1 MIDDGFLNVG
11 DHDSFA
17 NGVPHRTFER
27 LRREN
32 PVSWTEPTDGMR
44 GFWSVT
50 RHADILA
57 ANGAPDIFSSA
68 QGIRIEDQTHE
79 EYLARRTFQ
88 ETDPPEHRITR
99 KMVNPAFSRP
109 AMLKYESV
117 SYTHLTLPT
126 ICSV

>member
-1 MIDDGFLNVG
+1 MIDDGHLNVG

-50 RHADILA
+50 RHADSEPRA
-57 ANGAPDIFSSA
+57 EVG
-68 QGIRIEDQTHE
+68 R
-79 EYLARRTFQ
+79 
-88 ETDPPEHRITR
+88 
-99 KMVNPAFSRP
+99 
-109 AMLKYESV
+109 
-117 SYTHLTLPT
+117 LP
-126 ICSV
+126 